1 MTQKLLLSDA
11 LNWFSKQI
19 SSALASYRNNA
30 HKNIRT
36 IQNKIEDLIT
46 AAHRFDYSD
55 IKDPDV
61 YQNYAT
67 TIFNK
72 TIEIFGKIEPP
83 EVVTYYKIE
92 EYHNMCK
99 NQITTYM
106 NLLSKYLS
114 WLKRD
119 RSYKDKVK
127 NLDRVLGRLK
137 EEVHK
142 FENKTMVHYSEI
154 IKYER
159 VIDDIEEL
167 QINVKRRTELN
178 EEIDSHSDDIKRLT
192 KIVEEKSDVLKE
204 LKDHP
209 GFVQFEQNKDELEKI
224 EIILSS
230 KVSEIKKLS
239 NKVIKAAESKKI
251 EINVHDKETL
261 KNLIKDPLGVLIRE
275 SDGYRGLKAI
285 LNTLKES
292 STLPAIQMKKD
303 KLKRAYEN
311 IDEILNDELLEYQQ
325 RAKFLIQQ
333 NDAINDKFREMEID
347 VKIKRNEKEIDNLK
361 IDIDRIT
368 LPLRR
373 ELEQVGRKI
382 ATAKE
387 TIEKRVLDFTDQLIS
402 LIFE

>member
-11 LNWFSKQI
+11 LDWFSKQI
-19 SSALASYRNNA
+19 SSTLSSYRNNA

-36 IQNKIEDLIT
+36 IHNKIEDLMT

-61 YQNYAT
+61 YQNYST

-72 TIEIFGKIEPP
+72 TNEIFEKIVPP
-83 EVVTYYKIE
+83 EVITYNKIE
-92 EYHNMCK
+92 DYNHLCK
-99 NQITTYM
+99 NQIAAYM

-167 QINVKRRTELN
+167 QKNVQRRTELN
-178 EEIDSHSDDIKRLT
+178 EEIDSHSEDIERLT
-192 KIVEEKSDVLKE
+192 IIVEEKKAVLKE

-209 GFVQFEQNKDELEKI
+209 GFVQFKQNKSELEKI
-224 EIILSS
+224 EIILSN

-239 NKVIKAAESKKI
+239 FKVVKAAESKKI
-251 EINVHDKETL
+251 EIDVYDKETL
-261 KNLIKDPLGVLIRE
+261 KNLIKDPFGVLIRE
-275 SDGYRGLKAI
+275 SDGYRGLKAT
-285 LNTLKES
+285 LNTLKER

-311 IDEILNDELLEYQQ
+311 IDEILNDELLEHQK

-333 NDAINDKFREMEID
+333 NDAINDKFKEMEID
-347 VKIKRNEKEIDNLK
+347 VKIKRYEKEIDNLK
-361 IDIDRIT
+361 IDINRIT

-373 ELEQVGRKI
+373 ELDHVEKKI
-382 ATAKE
+382 ETAKE
-387 TIEKRVLDFTDQLIS
+387 TIEKRVLDFTNQLIS

>member
-1 MTQKLLLSDA
+1 MTQKLQLSDA
-11 LNWFSKQI
+11 LNWFNKHI
-19 SSALASYRNNA
+19 SSTLASYRNNA

-36 IQNKIEDLIT
+36 IHNKIEDLIT

-72 TIEIFGKIEPP
+72 TTEIFEKIEPP
-83 EVVTYYKIE
+83 EVITYYKIE
-92 EYHNMCK
+92 EYNNLCK
-99 NQITTYM
+99 NQIATYM

-167 QINVKRRTELN
+167 QINVQRRTELN
-178 EEIDSHSDDIKRLT
+178 KEINSHSEDIMRLT
-192 KIVEEKSDVLKE
+192 KIVEEKNDVLKE

-209 GFVQFEQNKDELEKI
+209 GFVQFKQNKNELEKI
-224 EIILSS
+224 EIILSN

-251 EINVHDKETL
+251 EIDVYDKETL
-261 KNLIKDPLGVLIRE
+261 KNLIKDPLGVLIKE

-285 LNTLKES
+285 LNTLKEI

-311 IDEILNDELLEYQQ
+311 IDEILNDELLEHQQ

-333 NDAINDKFREMEID
+333 NDAINDKFIEMEID
-347 VKIKRNEKEIDNLK
+347 VKIKRYEKEIDNLK

-373 ELEQVGRKI
+373 ELEQVERKI
-382 ATAKE
+382 TTAKE
-387 TIEKRVLDFTDQLIS
+387 TIEKRVLDFTNQLIS

>member
-1 MTQKLLLSDA
+1 MTQKLPLSDS
-11 LNWFSKQI
+11 LDWFSKQI
-19 SSALASYRNNA
+19 SSTLASYRNNA

-36 IQNKIEDLIT
+36 IHNKIEDLIT

-67 TIFNK
+67 TIFSK
-72 TIEIFGKIEPP
+72 TIEIFEKIVPP
-83 EVVTYYKIE
+83 KEVTYNKIE
-92 EYHNMCK
+92 EYNNICK
-99 NQITTYM
+99 NQIATYM

-137 EEVHK
+137 EEVHR

-167 QINVKRRTELN
+167 QINVQRRTELN
-178 EEIDSHSDDIKRLT
+178 KEINSHSEDIMRLT

-209 GFVQFEQNKDELEKI
+209 GFVQFKQNKNELEKI
-224 EIILSS
+224 EIILSN

-239 NKVIKAAESKKI
+239 FKVVKAAESKKI
-251 EINVHDKETL
+251 EIDVYDKETL
-261 KNLIKDPLGVLIRE
+261 KNLIKDPFGVLVRE
-275 SDGYRGLKAI
+275 SDGYRGLKVT

-387 TIEKRVLDFTDQLIS
+387 TIEKRVLDFTDQ
-402 LIFE
+402 

>member
-11 LNWFSKQI
+11 LNWFNKQI
-19 SSALASYRNNA
+19 SSTLASYRNNA

-36 IQNKIEDLIT
+36 IHNKIEDLIT

-72 TIEIFGKIEPP
+72 TIEIFEKIEPP
-83 EVVTYYKIE
+83 EVITFYKIE
-92 EYHNMCK
+92 EYNNLCK
-99 NQITTYM
+99 NQIATYM

-167 QINVKRRTELN
+167 QINVQRRTELN
-178 EEIDSHSDDIKRLT
+178 KEINSHSEDIMRLT
-192 KIVEEKSDVLKE
+192 KIVEEKNDVLKE

-209 GFVQFEQNKDELEKI
+209 GFVQFKQNKNELEKI
-224 EIILSS
+224 EIILSN

-239 NKVIKAAESKKI
+239 NKVIKAAEI
-251 EINVHDKETL
+251 
-261 KNLIKDPLGVLIRE
+261 
-275 SDGYRGLKAI
+275 
-285 LNTLKES
+285 

-311 IDEILNDELLEYQQ
+311 IDEILNDELLEHQQ

-333 NDAINDKFREMEID
+333 NDAINDKFIEMEID
-347 VKIKRNEKEIDNLK
+347 VKIKRYEKEIDNLK

-373 ELEQVGRKI
+373 ELEQVERKI
-382 ATAKE
+382 TTAKE
-387 TIEKRVLDFTDQLIS
+387 TIEKRVLDFTNQLIS